1 MLRRLLMVLAVLSVG
16 VGVSPAAADSDLV
29 IKVAHPA
36 VTANLH
42 AVTPGVASP
51 GDIRTF
57 YAKLTKPGK
66 SARIGFMT
74 GSLLT
79 TEVGKPSAGK
89 EYRTADLVFTI
100 GKARNQLIVGGA
112 AVYQQQAP
120 TVAERTTVV
129 RPETGGSGKYDGARG
144 WCESIHRKDGTWRH
158 TFHVQVRS

>member
-1 MLRRLLMVLAVLSVG
+1 MAAATSTPTPSTVPGCRIDHDEHSPPEVGRAYSRAMFRRLLMVLAVLCLG
-16 VGVSPAAADSDLV
+16 VGVSPAVADSDVV

-79 TEVGKPSAGK
+79 T
-89 EYRTADLVFTI
+89 
-100 GKARNQLIVGGA
+100 
-112 AVYQQQAP
+112 
-120 TVAERTTVV
+120 
-129 RPETGGSGKYDGARG
+129 
-144 WCESIHRKDGTWRH
+144 
-158 TFHVQVRS
+158 

>member
-1 MLRRLLMVLAVLSVG
+1 MLRRLLIAITVLSIG
-16 VGVSPAAADSDLV
+16 AAASPAFADSDLV

-36 VTANLH
+36 VTANLNP
-42 AVTPGVASP
+42 VTPGTASP
-51 GDIRTF
+51 GDLRTF

-66 SARIGFMT
+66 STRIGFMT

-79 TEVGKPSAGK
+79 TEVGVPSAGK
-89 EYRTADLVFTI
+89 EYRTADLVFSI
-100 GKARNQLIVGGA
+100 GKARNQLIVGGV

-120 TVAERTTVV
+120 TVAERTSVV
-129 RPETGGSGKYDGARG
+129 RPVIGGSGKYDGARG